1 MKVPLYRIAHVR
13 SGDKGNTAIVGVF
26 AYTRDFY
33 PLLAAQLTSDQV
45 DNVYGAAVTGKV
57 SRYEVPSID
66 ALNFT
71 LEGALGGGVSRS
83 LSLDTFGKALCARLL
98 SVEIQVPDRLADQ
111 LRDRKSESGA

>member
-13 SGDKGNTAIVGVF
+13 SGDKGNTATVGVF

-33 PLLAAQLTSDQV
+33 PLLSTQLTADQV
-45 DNVYGAAVTGKV
+45 ASVYGAAVTGKV

-71 LEGALGGGVSRS
+71 LEGALGGGVSRN
-83 LSLDTFGKALCARLL
+83 LSLDNFGKALCARLL
-98 SVEIQVPDRLADQ
+98 SVEIQVPDHLANQ
-111 LRDRKSESGA
+111 LRNR

>member
-13 SGDKGNTAIVGVF
+13 SGDKGNTAIIGVF
-26 AYTRDFY
+26 AYTCDCY
-33 PLLAAQLTSDQV
+33 PLLAAQLTIEHVAS
-45 DNVYGAAVTGKV
+45 VYGTAVTGKV

-83 LSLDTFGKALCARLL
+83 LSLDNFGKALCARLL
-98 SVEIQVPDRLADQ
+98 SVEIEVPDRLVNQ
-111 LRDRKSESGA
+111 LRDR